1 MPAPIVFLTHTDTDR
16 EVYYPAQALAA
27 LRELADVRLNPSPA
41 PLHGDALIRAAAGAQ
56 IIVSDRQT
64 PGEAGLFAAIPELVA
79 FVRGAVD
86 IRTVDVTAASATGVL
101 VTRAS
106 PGFTAAVTELI
117 LGFMVDLGRGVSRAV
132 LGYHAGTPPAGS
144 MGRQIAGSTVGIIG
158 YGAIGRRLA
167 RVLTAME
174 ARLLIS
180 DPYANVDLPGAEQV
194 GLPDLLARSDFVV
207 CLAVATAETENLMN
221 AAAFAA
227 MRPGAFFVNASRGN
241 LVDEAALAAALD
253 SGQLAGAAMDVGR
266 AADQKPSPFLA
277 GRADV
282 IATPHIGG
290 ATPPAV
296 LHQAMETTR
305 QVAEILQGRAP
316 EGAINPEAAHR
327 LRRFAPKLAPEVGGT
342 GGPEPTRYG
351 DWQHKG
357 RVTDF

>member
-1 MPAPIVFLTHTDTDR
+1 MPKPIVLLTHTDADR
-16 EVYYPAQALAA
+16 AVYYPAPALSALQALA
-27 LRELADVRLNPSPA
+27 EVRLNGSPV
-41 PLHGDALIRAAAGAQ
+41 PLHGEALIKAAAGAQ

-64 PGEAGLFAAIPELVA
+64 PGEAGLFAASPQLVA

-86 IRTVDVTAASATGVL
+86 IRTVDVPAASARGVL

-117 LGFMVDLGRGVSRAV
+117 LGFMVDLGRGVSRSV
-132 LGYHAGTPPAGS
+132 LSYRAGTAPAGS
-144 MGRQIAGSTVGIIG
+144 MGTQIAGSTVGIIG

-167 RVLTAME
+167 GVLAAME
-174 ARLLIS
+174 AQLLIC

-194 GLPDLLARSDFVV
+194 DLTDLLARSDFVV
-207 CLAVATAETENLMN
+207 CLAVANAETENLMD

-227 MRPGAFFVNASRGN
+227 MRPGAYFVNASRGN
-241 LVDEAALAAALD
+241 LVDETALAAALD
-253 SGQLAGAAMDVGR
+253 NGHLAGAAMDVGR
-266 AADQKPSPFLA
+266 ATDQKPSEFLSRR
-277 GRADV
+277 GDV
-282 IATPHIGG
+282 IATPHTGG
-290 ATPPAV
+290 ATPAAV

-316 EGAINPEAAHR
+316 EGAVNTEAALR
-327 LRRFAPKLAPEVGGT
+327 LRRLAPPLAPEVGGT
-342 GGPEPTRYG
+342 EGPEPTRYG

>member
-1 MPAPIVFLTHTDTDR
+1 MSRPIVFLTHTDADR
-16 EVYYPAQALAA
+16 DMYYPAPALTALRALA
-27 LRELADVRLNPSPA
+27 EIRLNASPV
-41 PLHGDALIRAAAGAQ
+41 PLHGKALIAAASGAQ

-64 PGEAGLFAAIPELVA
+64 QGEAGLFEASAQLVA

-86 IRTVDVTAASATGVL
+86 IRTVDVPAASAHGVL

-132 LGYHAGTPPAGS
+132 LSYRAGTPPPGS
-144 MGRQIAGSTVGIIG
+144 MGTQIAGSTVGIIG

-167 RVLTAME
+167 GVLAAME
-174 ARLLIS
+174 AKLLIC
-180 DPYANVDLPGAEQV
+180 DPYTEIDLPGAAQV
-194 GLPDLLARSDFVV
+194 TLPELLARLDFVV
-207 CLAVATAETENLMN
+207 CLAVATPETENLLD

-253 SGQLAGAAMDVGR
+253 RGHLAGAAMDVGR
-266 AADQKPSPFLA
+266 APDQMPSIFLA
-277 GRADV
+277 ERADV
-282 IATPHIGG
+282 VATPHIGG
-290 ATPPAV
+290 ATPASV

-305 QVAEILQGRAP
+305 QVAEILQGRSPDGSVNA
-316 EGAINPEAAHR
+316 ETALR
-327 LRRFAPKLAPEVGGT
+327 LRRFAPPLAAEIGGT
-342 GGPEPTRYG
+342 DGPEPTRYG

>member
-1 MPAPIVFLTHTDTDR
+1 MPKPIVFLTHTDADR
-16 EVYYPAQALAA
+16 AVYYPAPALAA
-27 LRELADVRLNPSPA
+27 LQALAEVRLNGSPV
-41 PLHGDALIRAAAGAQ
+41 PLHGEALIKAAAGAQ

-64 PGEAGLFAAIPELVA
+64 PGEAGLFAASPQLVA

-86 IRTVDVTAASATGVL
+86 IRTVDVPAASARGVL

-117 LGFMVDLGRGVSRAV
+117 LGFMVDLGRGVSRSV
-132 LGYHAGTPPAGS
+132 LSYRAGTAPAGS
-144 MGRQIAGSTVGIIG
+144 MGTQIAGSTVGIIG

-167 RVLTAME
+167 GVLAAME
-174 ARLLIS
+174 AQLLIC

-194 GLPDLLARSDFVV
+194 DLTDLLARSDFVV
-207 CLAVATAETENLMN
+207 CLAVANAETENLMD
-221 AAAFAA
+221 AAAIAA
-227 MRPGAFFVNASRGN
+227 MRPGAYFVNASRGN
-241 LVDEAALAAALD
+241 LVDETALAAALD
-253 SGQLAGAAMDVGR
+253 NGHLAGAAMDVGR
-266 AADQKPSPFLA
+266 AADQKPSEFLSR
-277 GRADV
+277 RADV

-290 ATPPAV
+290 ATPAAV

-316 EGAINPEAAHR
+316 EGAVNTEAALR
-327 LRRFAPKLAPEVGGT
+327 LRRLAPPLAPEVGGT
-342 GGPEPTRYG
+342 EGPEPTRYG